1 MSTTTLDDGGH
12 AAAPELPDVLPPR
25 KRRGRVALFVYRNPT
40 IAAGGFL
47 LGLVIA
53 IAIFA
58 PWLGTVDP
66 TALAPARR
74 TRPPPD
80 VWAWLMFWLGQGV
93 RPPPVQY
100 WFGSDMLGRD
110 VYSRVL
116 YGARVSL
123 IVGFSVACC
132 AACIGMTI
140 GLLSGFLR
148 WLDAIVMR
156 VMDGMMSIPSILLA
170 IALMALTRGSV
181 KNVIIAITIA
191 EVPRVSRLVRGVV
204 LSLREQPYVEAAVAS
219 GTRVPK
225 IILRHILPNTVAPI
239 TVQATFICASAMI
252 AEAILSFIGAGT
264 PPIIPSWGN
273 IMAEGRALWQ
283 VKPYIVF
290 FPAVFL
296 SVTVLA
302 VNMLGDGL
310 RDALDPRLAKRI

>member
-1 MSTTTLDDGGH
+1 MNVMTPPAGVVIPPGLAIAPPMGDIMSN
-12 AAAPELPDVLPPR
+12 VKPR
-25 KRRGRVALFVYRNPT
+25 
-40 IAAGGFL
+40 AGAIGFL
-47 LGLVIA
+47 LRFPMVAFGGGLLLIMLG

-58 PWLGTVDP
+58 PLLGTTDP
-66 TALAPARR
+66 TALAPALR
-74 TRPPPD
+74 TREPS
-80 VWAWLMFWLGQGV
+80 AEF
-93 RPPPVQY
+93 

-123 IVGFSVACC
+123 LVGFSVAIC
-132 AACIGMTI
+132 ASAI
-140 GLLSGFLR
+140 GLFIGLVSGFNR
-148 WLDAIVMR
+148 FTDSIVMR
-156 VMDGMMSIPSILLA
+156 IMDGMMSIPPILLA

-181 KNVIIAITIA
+181 QNVILAITIA

-219 GTRVPK
+219 GTRTPA
-225 IILRHILPNTVAPI
+225 IIFKHILPNTLAPL
-239 TVQATFICASAMI
+239 TVQATFICAAAMI
-252 AEAILSFIGAGT
+252 TEAILSFIGAGT

-290 FPAVFL
+290 FPAIFL

-302 VNMLGDGL
+302 VNLLGDGL
-310 RDALDPRLAKRI
+310 RDSIDPRLAKKL